1 MTILLI
7 TLLIRKLRKWQQ
19 KKQLQWQQTLT
30 SKGIGFRTKILQ
42 VPEEARLLNGY
53 RKIHVMAMIRVKGK
67 NVCYRMHTWIKQ
79 GETLHAGERVLI
91 RYQPGVHN
99 VLIKHVAI

>member
-19 KKQLQWQQTLT
+19 KKQLHWQKALG
-30 SKGIGFRTKILQ
+30 SKGIGFRTRIMQ
-42 VPEEARLLNGY
+42 VLEDAKLFNGY
-53 RKIHVMAMIRVKGK
+53 KRIHVVAMIRINGK
-67 NVCYRMHTWIKQ
+67 KVSYRMHTWLKQ
-79 GETLHAGERVLI
+79 GETLHEGERVVI

-99 VLIKHVAI
+99 VLIRQVTK